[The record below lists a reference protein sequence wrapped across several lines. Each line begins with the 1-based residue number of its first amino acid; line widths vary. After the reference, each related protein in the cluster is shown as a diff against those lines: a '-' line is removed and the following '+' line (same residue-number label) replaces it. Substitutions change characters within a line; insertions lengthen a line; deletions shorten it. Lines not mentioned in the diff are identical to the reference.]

1 MPITVENL
9 SYCYGSGT
17 PFETQALRN
26 VSLSVADGEFIGIM
40 GHTDSVEIF
49 VKTVR
54 GYMFDEIAPAKGGS
68 YLAAK
73 HVRIAAGYPYA
84 FAGVGQASRKLF
96 PAIYIL
102 DFIKEEEARLP
113 AELALR

>member
-1 MPITVENL
+1 ML
-9 SYCYGSGT
+9 
-17 PFETQALRN
+17 
-26 VSLSVADGEFIGIM
+26 
-40 GHTDSVEIF
+40 
-49 VKTVR
+49 
-54 GYMFDEIAPAKGGS
+54 DEIAPAKSSS

-84 FAGVGQASRKLF
+84 FASVDQASRKLF